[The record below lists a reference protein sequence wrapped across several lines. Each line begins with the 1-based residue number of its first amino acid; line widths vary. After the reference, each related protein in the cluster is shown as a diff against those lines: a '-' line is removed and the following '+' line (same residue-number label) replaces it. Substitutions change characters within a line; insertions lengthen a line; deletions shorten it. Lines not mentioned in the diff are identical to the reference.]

1 MSLNVNNL
9 VIVPPPPKETM
20 GGVTA
25 SKIVILGKPEE
36 ITPQTTGAISAGN
49 IVIQNKP
56 KASYAVLRDPRVL
69 QKKTPDKTKRVS
81 SFMHDMTTVRKI

>member
-1 MSLNVNNL
+1 MSLIANN
-9 VIVPPPPKETM
+9 IVVVPAPPKETM

-36 ITPQTTGAISAGN
+36 VVPQTAGAISAGN

-56 KASYAVLRDPRVL
+56 KSSYAMLRDPRVL
-69 QKKTPDKTKRVS
+69 QKKTPNKAKRVS
-81 SFMHDMTTVRKI
+81 NFMHDMTTVHKI